1 MKGKSG
7 RLVRSDSSYKNGD
20 ITKTGYEVAEVGT
33 RPEYKL
39 RKRIQI
45 NKNSWN
51 PDYIGKNGWIYTH
64 LCYYWV
70 ELDEYPNKQF
80 KFREIELDM

>member
-1 MKGKSG
+1 MKDKTENP
-7 RLVRSDSSYKNGD
+7 LYKKGD
-20 ITKTGYEVAEVGT
+20 VTKNGYEVVEVHM

-39 RKRIQI
+39 RKRIKV

-51 PDYIGKNGWIYTH
+51 PDYTGKRGWFYMH
-64 LCYYWV
+64 LGYYWV
-70 ELDEYPNKQF
+70 ELDDYPNKQF